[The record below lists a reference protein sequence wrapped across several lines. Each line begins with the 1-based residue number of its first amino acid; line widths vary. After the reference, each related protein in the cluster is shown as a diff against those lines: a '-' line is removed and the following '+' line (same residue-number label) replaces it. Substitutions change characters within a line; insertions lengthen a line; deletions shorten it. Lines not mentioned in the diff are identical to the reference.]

1 MNRKI
6 FLSLLTI
13 AFIGTIAIGGTIAYF
28 KDSAISS
35 GNTFSA
41 GKLDLK
47 VKDADNPGVLFTL
60 SNITPGHWYDA
71 GTITVRN
78 AGSVPGRLSIKIK
91 DPVSHENTLED
102 PEIKAGDATG
112 IEVDPGSYD
121 ANEGDGELWDLC
133 FMRVYVDGNH
143 DGKYTCGS
151 DGDCI
156 IEENALDKTE
166 YYHFPIDEDLF
177 PVETNYYCH
186 DEYIDLDPGETVD
199 IGVQIYFYSD
209 DGGGPAGG
217 WSRNLPPDETAM
229 TDDLQFTME
238 FGLNQIE

>member
-1 MNRKI
+1 MRKI
-6 FLSLLTI
+6 LISLAI
-13 AFIGTIAIGGTIAYF
+13 IGAVSAIVVGATTAYF
-28 KDSAISS
+28 SDTETST

-47 VKDADNPGVLFTL
+47 VNDADNPGVLFTL
-60 SNITPGHWYDA
+60 SNITPGRYYDA
-71 GTITVRN
+71 GTVTLKN
-78 AGSVPGRLSIKIK
+78 AGDVPGKLSIKIK
-91 DPVSHENTLED
+91 DPVSHENSLEE
-102 PEIKAGDATG
+102 PEIEAGDATST
-112 IEVDPGSYD
+112 EVDPGSYD

-166 YYHFPIDEDLF
+166 YYSFPIDKDLF
-177 PVETNYYCH
+177 PIETNSYCQN
-186 DEYIDLDPGETVD
+186 EYIDLDSGDTVD